1 MLIKNNKTF
10 EQYLE
15 ELSPTIN
22 KLIYKYNGLK
32 TEKEDLRQEATILLW
47 SMMDKL
53 NSLENPK
60 AYFAKCLNTLF
71 FKILIDEH
79 KQGLWISAS
88 STFFVDGEEFD
99 YLDIVST
106 DSVSNI
112 YITHDPWL
120 ENYLEKQREY
130 HRAYNKEYYE
140 KHKEQHREYYRNYNY
155 HKYHNDPNFREKRLE
170 SRKKYYNNPENR
182 EKIRACSRRYYY
194 RHAEKRKEYAKEYRQ
209 RPVVKEKIKEYHKK
223 YYEEIW
229 KEKAREYNQ
238 RPDVKEK
245 HRESAKLSA
254 RRAYIRKKLEARY
267 KEAAT
272 MTLEELKNNYE
283 KIRDE
288 ILDLKLDLDLLR
300 AIEEPNED
308 VKRKIFCKEYELES
322 LEYIKESI
330 KNEIDKLI

>member
-1 MLIKNNKTF
+1 MLIQNNKTF

-53 NSLENPK
+53 NPLENPK

-79 KQGLWISAS
+79 KQGLWVSGS
-88 STFFVDGEEFD
+88 PTFFVNGEEFD
-99 YLDIVST
+99 YLDIISE
-106 DSVSNI
+106 DSIHDI

-130 HRAYNKEYYE
+130 HKTYNKEYYQQ
-140 KHKEQHREYYRNYNY
+140 HKEQHREYCRNYNFN
-155 HKYHNDPNFREKRLE
+155 KYHNNPDFREKCLQN
-170 SRKKYYNNPENR
+170 RKQYCNNPENK
-182 EKIRACSRRYYY
+182 EKIRAYAKGYYY
-194 RHAEKRKEYAKEYRQ
+194 RCLEKRKEYSKEYNS
-209 RPVVKEKIKEYHKK
+209 RPEVKEKTKERNKK
-223 YYEEIW
+223 YYQEH

-245 HRESAKLSA
+245 HREAAKLSA

-272 MTLEELKNNYE
+272 MTLEELRNNYE

-308 VKRKIFCKEYELES
+308 TKRKIFCKEYELES
-322 LEYIKESI
+322 LEHIKESI